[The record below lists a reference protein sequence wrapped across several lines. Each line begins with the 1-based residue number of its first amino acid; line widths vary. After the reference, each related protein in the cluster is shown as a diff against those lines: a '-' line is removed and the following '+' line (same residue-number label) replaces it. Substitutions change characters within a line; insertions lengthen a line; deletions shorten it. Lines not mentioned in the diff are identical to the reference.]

1 MKTCLCFPIIVP
13 CVKILNMGS
22 WSKFQSLLLQGRR
35 YIRIFILVVLMA
47 AVLGGSAVP
56 AGGLTFLVRAFTRPI
71 EFDFSTWTL
80 EAIGAKLASWGL
92 SLERFLTPQAQSA
105 LVLDH
110 LARVQRVN
118 ELNAEMV
125 AIYTN
130 PRFTNP
136 DQASQSVRE
145 ELNTELERLNSTA
158 SLAEAV
164 LQTQLMAV
172 IQESSLHFLGQV
184 SPPSLYRVNDVPQ
197 SLVISPRTEI
207 RQILD
212 ISLTPS
218 ISVDQ
223 KDQLESIILTKL
235 DHSALVVPIG
245 GIGSYPTM
253 VMQSSDLVWMT
264 EVVAHEWVHNF
275 LTLRPLGIN
284 YFTSDVLRTINETT
298 ATLAG
303 QELGRMILEKYYP
316 DHLPPPVQA
325 QVQPAPSE
333 TVSQPDEFN
342 YQTEMRLTRV
352 ETDRLLAEGDVE
364 GAEAYMEA
372 RRQVFWENGY
382 PIRKLNQAYFAFYG
396 AYSADP
402 EGGAAGEDPVG
413 PAVQA
418 LRAQYDQLAD
428 FLNAISWV
436 TSFDDLLKLLG
447 R

>member
-1 MKTCLCFPIIVP
+1 M
-13 CVKILNMGS
+13 
-22 WSKFQSLLLQGRR
+22 
-35 YIRIFILVVLMA
+35 RISILVIVL
-47 AVLGGSAVP
+47 AVLLGGSVIP
-56 AGGLTFLVRAFTRPI
+56 AAGLTMQVRAFTRPV
-71 EFDFSTWTL
+71 EFDFGTWTV

-92 SLERFLTPQAQSA
+92 SLERFLTPQAQSE
-105 LVLDH
+105 LVLDY
-110 LARVQRVN
+110 LAQVQRVN
-118 ELNAEMV
+118 TLNAEIT

-130 PRFTNP
+130 PNIP
-136 DQASQSVRE
+136 DPNLASQPLRE
-145 ELNTELERLNSTA
+145 ELQTELEQLNALS

-172 IQESSLHFLGQV
+172 IHESGLGFLGQAF
-184 SPPSLYRVNDVPQ
+184 PPSLYQVSDMPQ

-207 RQILD
+207 RRELD
-212 ISLTPS
+212 ISLTPG
-218 ISVDQ
+218 ISADF
-223 KDQLESIILTKL
+223 KDQLEVAIFSEL
-235 DHSALVVPIG
+235 DHAALIVPIG

-253 VMQSSDLVWMT
+253 VMQSSNLVWLA
-264 EVVAHEWVHNF
+264 EIVAHEWVHNF

-284 YFTSDVLRTINETT
+284 YFTSEELRTINETT

-303 QELGRMILEKYYP
+303 QELGLLILEKYYP
-316 DHLPPPVQA
+316 EHVPPPPLPA
-325 QVQPAPSE
+325 HIEAAPSPPE
-333 TVSQPDEFN
+333 VIQEADRFN
-342 YQTEMRLTRV
+342 FQAEMRLTRV

-402 EGGAAGEDPVG
+402 DGGAAGEDPVG

-418 LRAQYDQLAD
+418 LRARYDQLAD

-436 TSFDDLLKLLG
+436 TSYDSLLRLLD

>member
-1 MKTCLCFPIIVP
+1 
-13 CVKILNMGS
+13 MGP
-22 WSKFQSLLLQGRR
+22 WSKFQSVLLQRRR

-47 AVLGGSAVP
+47 AVLGGSAIP
-56 AGGLTFLVRAFTRPI
+56 AGGLTFLVRTFTRPI

-80 EAIGAKLASWGL
+80 DAIGAKLTSWGL
-92 SLERFLTPQAQSA
+92 CLERFLTPQAQSA

-118 ELNAEMV
+118 RLNAEMD

-130 PRFTNP
+130 PNITNP
-136 DQASQSVRE
+136 DQVSQSVHE
-145 ELNTELERLNSTA
+145 EFNTELERLNSTA

-164 LQTQLMAV
+164 LQTQLMTV
-172 IQESSLHFLGQV
+172 IQESGPQFLGQV
-184 SPPSLYRVNDVPQ
+184 SPPSLYRVSDVPQ

-212 ISLTPS
+212 VSLTPS

-223 KDQLESIILTKL
+223 KEHLESIIFKKL
-235 DHSALVVPIG
+235 DHSALVVPVG

-253 VMQSSDLVWMT
+253 VMQSSDLVWLT
-264 EVVAHEWVHNF
+264 EVIAHEWVHNF

-316 DHLPPPVQA
+316 DHLPPPPVQT
-325 QVQPAPSE
+325 QVQPGPPE

-342 YQTEMRLTRV
+342 FQTEMRLTRV

-436 TSFDDLLKLLG
+436 TSFNDLLKLLE